1 MSKKKTKHYRSTPVV
16 RTDSLDLDPS
26 TKYEDLGWR
35 ISNSKQDYQAL
46 DDRCKYD
53 AITRKVVYQMAE
65 DATRNGFRIIIPD
78 KADLQATYQKGLDD
92 LKVQDALTKQIG
104 YEYKHGDGYM
114 SYIVRETNPTDV
126 FKPLDPNNI
135 ENLVALHVFGQNN
148 VQGYKTN
155 DDPTSDDYQK
165 EDALKITPKHGTA
178 TYNQNGDLIDDPAVL
193 KPIVINHTRYSH
205 ISLDK
210 ADDDETGT
218 SMIKRCER
226 QLNNMA
232 IASETVGKM
241 LREFTLKV
249 FQSDRLMN
257 ESLDKFRRDR
267 EEISRVANTEA
278 IMFTGNEDSIVKLA
292 TPTAGINVLLDFLW
306 QDLSTACGIPKSVL
320 TGEQSGTLAGAG
332 TDVQNY
338 YDRVKALQEQVLKP
352 EIVKIVRLLMYSKQ
366 FGGGYLDPDSLDWSI
381 KFNPLWTPDDKT
393 QAEAEQLKM
402 QTAAT
407 AVQSGIYAPDEV
419 RQKLDGEDNNQLQG
433 MNKTDSADDITS
445 KYTPEEIAQY
455 QRDLEAAHNGKA

>member
-26 TKYEDLGWR
+26 TKYEDLNWQLTHAD
-35 ISNSKQDYQAL
+35 QDYQAL

-53 AITRKVVYQMAE
+53 AIARKVAYQMAE
-65 DATRNGFRIIIPD
+65 DATRNGFRLIIPG
-78 KADLQATYQKGLDD
+78 KADLQAQYQKGLDD
-92 LKVQDALTKQIG
+92 LKVQDALTKQVG
-104 YEYKHGDGYM
+104 YEFKHGDGYM
-114 SYIVRETNPTDV
+114 TYIVRETNPTDV
-126 FKPLDPNNI
+126 FTPLDTDNI

-148 VQGYKTN
+148 VQGYRTN
-155 DDPTSDDYQK
+155 DDPTSDDYGK
-165 EDALKITPKHGTA
+165 EDALKITPKHGTQ
-178 TYNQNGDLIDDPAVL
+178 TYDENGELSGQTENL

-205 ISLDK
+205 IALDK
-210 ADDDETGT
+210 ADGDETGT

-257 ESLDKFRRDR
+257 EPLDKFRRDR
-267 EEISRVANTEA
+267 AELSRIANTEA
-278 IMFTGNEDSIVKLA
+278 MMFTSNDDNIVKLA

-366 FGGGYLDPDSLDWSI
+366 FAGGYLDPDNLDWSI
-381 KFNPLWTPDDKT
+381 EFNPLWTPDDKT
-393 QAEAEQLKM
+393 QAEAENLKM

-433 MNKTDSADDITS
+433 MNKTDSADDIES
-445 KYTPEEIAQY
+445 RYTPDEIAQY
-455 QRDLEAAHNGKA
+455 EKDLGAAHNGTS